1 MWGRPRGSSLPPS
14 ELLESRCAAQ
24 EWEPD
29 PHGEAG
35 RQHPALY
42 AFLPDRRTLNSTHG
56 GPVACLSPLLL
67 CWEAVALTQDGTVL
81 SMGSTHTHTG
91 PFPLFSAGAVTLG
104 KGHNFFGVLS
114 EGLRGTLL
122 SGHVCPASGKR
133 TWPSSQLQLFQE
145 DEDGEKNSS
154 G

>member
-42 AFLPDRRTLNSTHG
+42 AFSALCVPSGPEDPQLHTWRPG
-56 GPVACLSPLLL
+56 GLSFPT
-67 CWEAVALTQDGTVL
+67 VTVL
-81 SMGSTHTHTG
+81 GGSSVNTGRHCAVNGFYSHTQA
-91 PFPLFSAGAVTLG
+91 PLHCS
-104 KGHNFFGVLS
+104 VLV
-114 EGLRGTLL
+114 L
-122 SGHVCPASGKR
+122 
-133 TWPSSQLQLFQE
+133 
-145 DEDGEKNSS
+145 
-154 G
+154 